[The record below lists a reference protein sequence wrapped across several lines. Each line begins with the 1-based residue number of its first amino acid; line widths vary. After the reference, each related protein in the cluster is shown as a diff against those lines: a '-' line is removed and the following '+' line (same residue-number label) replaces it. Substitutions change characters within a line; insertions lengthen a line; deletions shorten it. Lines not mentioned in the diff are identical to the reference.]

1 MFHTEPQTHA
11 QTLAAASMRS
21 CGTRAPD
28 GCGRLNA
35 DSPHSDSEMEA
46 ESVLATAAET
56 KTPAL
61 EFFMFHL

>member
-1 MFHTEPQTHA
+1 MFHAEPQTHA
-11 QTLAAASMRS
+11 QTLAAASTRS

-35 DSPHSDSEMEA
+35 DSPHSDSE
-46 ESVLATAAET
+46 SVLATAAET
-56 KTPAL
+56 KTPAS